1 MAYLLRREPGLNS
14 YIKRERKREE
24 EEAEMLTDILEVKEE
39 LQTEIHSRLEMDR
52 EMTDEEIGEVI
63 DAVIMNKSREM
74 YLSASSKLI
83 LRQDLFNAIR
93 RLDLLQE
100 LVDDREITEIMVNGS
115 DSIFYEKNGHITR
128 WDKRFPSREK
138 LQNVIR
144 QIVSRSDR
152 VVNES
157 CPIVDAR
164 LRDGS
169 RVNVVLDPV
178 ALNGPILTI
187 RKFPERAIS
196 MQDLIRWE
204 SVTAEAAEYLKTLVR
219 AGYNIFVSGATS
231 SGKTTFLNVLADYIP
246 KSSRIIT
253 IEDSAELQIH
263 GIANL
268 VRLEARQVNAEGEN
282 NVTIRDLIRTSLRMR
297 PDRIIVGEVRG
308 AEALDMIQAMNTGH
322 DGSLSTGHANSPED
336 MLARIETMILLG
348 ADMPLRAI
356 RQQIASS
363 IDVIVH
369 LGRLRDHSRR
379 VLEITELLS
388 WSEDG
393 YIMNPIFRFC
403 EADDMLSEAM
413 VYNDE
418 MIGSIR
424 GELRRTGNH
433 LQHRRKL
440 RSCALES
447 PQI

>member
-1 MAYLLRREPGLNS
+1 M
-14 YIKRERKREE
+14 
-24 EEAEMLTDILEVKEE
+24 VKEE
-39 LQTEIHSRLEMDR
+39 LQSEIHGRLEMDR
-52 EMTDEEIGEVI
+52 EMTDDEIGEVI
-63 DAVIMNKSREM
+63 DTVIMSKSREM
-74 YLSASSKLI
+74 YISASSKLT

-100 LVDDREITEIMVNGS
+100 LIDDPEITEIMVNGA
-115 DSIFYEKNGHITR
+115 DSIFYEKGGRMIR
-128 WDKRFPSREK
+128 WNKCFQSREK
-138 LQNVIR
+138 LLDVIR

-178 ALNGPILTI
+178 ALGGPILTI
-187 RKFPERAIS
+187 RKFPEHAVS
-196 MQDLIRWE
+196 MEDLIMWGSATE
-204 SVTAEAAEYLKTLVR
+204 EAADYLKTLVR

-231 SGKTTFLNVLADYIP
+231 SGKTTFLNVLTDFIP

-263 GIANL
+263 GIMNL
-268 VRLEARQVNAEGEN
+268 VRLEARQSNGDGEN
-282 NVTIRDLIRTSLRMR
+282 RVTIRDLIRTSLRMR

-348 ADMPLRAI
+348 ADIPLRAV

-363 IDVIVH
+363 IDIIVH
-369 LGRLRDHSRR
+369 LGRLRDRSRR
-379 VLEITELLS
+379 VLEITEVLAA
-388 WSEDG
+388 SEDG

-403 EADDMLSEAM
+403 EADDVLTEVT

-418 MIGSIR
+418 LIGSVN
-424 GELRRTGNH
+424 GQLKRTGSH
-433 LQHRRKL
+433 LKHRRKL
-440 RSCALES
+440 RSSALES
-447 PQI
+447 PEI

>member
-1 MAYLLRREPGLNS
+1 M
-14 YIKRERKREE
+14 
-24 EEAEMLTDILEVKEE
+24 TDIQEVKEE

-63 DAVIMNKSREM
+63 DAVIMSKSKEM
-74 YLSASSKLI
+74 YLSAAVKLI

-115 DSIFYEKNGHITR
+115 DSIFYEKKGRITR
-128 WDKRFPSREK
+128 WDKSFPSREK

-187 RKFPERAIS
+187 RKFPEQAIS
-196 MQDLIRWE
+196 MQDLIRWG
-204 SVTAEAAEYLKTLVR
+204 SVTEEAAEYLKTLVR

-246 KSSRIIT
+246 KSARIIT

-263 GIANL
+263 GIGNL
-268 VRLEARQVNAEGEN
+268 VRLEARQAGTDGEN
-282 NVTIRDLIRTSLRMR
+282 RVTIRDLIRTSLRMR

-322 DGSLSTGHANSPED
+322 LVRTNWKQSQRCCDI
-336 MLARIETMILLG
+336 MMAR
-348 ADMPLRAI
+348 
-356 RQQIASS
+356 
-363 IDVIVH
+363 
-369 LGRLRDHSRR
+369 
-379 VLEITELLS
+379 
-388 WSEDG
+388 
-393 YIMNPIFRFC
+393 
-403 EADDMLSEAM
+403 
-413 VYNDE
+413 
-418 MIGSIR
+418 
-424 GELRRTGNH
+424 
-433 LQHRRKL
+433 
-440 RSCALES
+440 
-447 PQI
+447 

>member
-1 MAYLLRREPGLNS
+1 
-14 YIKRERKREE
+14 
-24 EEAEMLTDILEVKEE
+24 MLTDMLEVKEQ
-39 LQTEIHSRLEMDR
+39 LQTEIHGKLEMDR

-63 DAVIMNKSREM
+63 DAVIMNKSKEM

-115 DSIFYEKNGHITR
+115 DSIFYEKNGHISR
-128 WDKRFPSREK
+128 WDKTFPSREK

-196 MQDLIRWE
+196 MQDLIRWG

-246 KSSRIIT
+246 KSSRVIT

-268 VRLEARQVNAEGEN
+268 VRLEARQASAEKEN
-282 NVTIRDLIRTSLRMR
+282 SVTIRDLIRTSLRMR
-297 PDRIIVGEVRG
+297 PDRIIVGEGRG

-369 LGRLRDHSRR
+369 LGRLRDHTRR
-379 VLEITELLS
+379 VMEITELLS
-388 WSEDG
+388 SSDEG

-403 EADDMLSEAM
+403 EADDMLSETM

-418 MIGSIR
+418 IIGQVR

-447 PQI
+447 PEL